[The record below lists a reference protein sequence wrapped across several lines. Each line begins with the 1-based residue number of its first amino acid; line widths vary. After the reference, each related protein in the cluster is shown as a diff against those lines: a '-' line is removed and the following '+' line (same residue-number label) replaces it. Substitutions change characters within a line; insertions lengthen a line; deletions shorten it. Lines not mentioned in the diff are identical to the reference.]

1 LRRQRQDLAHVTRVA
16 TMGEL
21 ATSLAHEL
29 NQPLTAIRS
38 NAQAAKHLLAADPP
52 DLQEVDDIIKDIIQ
66 DDRRASEVIQWLRA
80 LVKKEELAFGPL
92 DLTSVIREV
101 VELVHSDAIL
111 HGVRILVEFNPGCR
125 RCGAT
130 RCNSSRSCSIC
141 CSTLSTP

>member
-1 LRRQRQDLAHVTRVA
+1 
-16 TMGEL
+16 MGEL

-38 NAQAAKHLLAADPP
+38 NAQPAKHLLAADPP
-52 DLQEVDDIIKDIIQ
+52 DLQEVGDTIKDIIQ

-80 LVKKEELAFGPL
+80 LVKKEELAFAPL

-111 HGVRILVEFNPGCR
+111 YGLRILVEFDPGCR
-125 RCGAT
+125 RA
-130 RCNSSRSCSIC
+130 R
-141 CSTLSTP
+141 

>member
-1 LRRQRQDLAHVTRVA
+1 MTRVA

-29 NQPLTAIRS
+29 NQPLTAILS
-38 NAQAAKHLLAADPP
+38 NAQAANHLLTADPP
-52 DLQEVDDIIKDIIQ
+52 DVQEVGDIIKDIIQ

-80 LVKKEELAFGPL
+80 LVKKEELAFAPL

-111 HGVRILVEFNPGCR
+111 HGVRILVEFNSGLAPVRGDK
-125 RCGAT
+125 G
-130 RCNSSRSCSIC
+130 NSSRSWSIC